1 MLYKLTNDNQSHLLG
16 TNNQTFPNPCHP
28 HAPSKKICLGK
39 KYDFSEIGRGINF
52 TLVERKIPL
61 VPKKSLVIFCGGD
74 LPPAAVSKQREEKK
88 ERRRRRREKKGKKAE
103 AVACLECGGKVSKDG
118 KRRRGGGRRQDHY
131 YPSLSSFDRL
141 VGTRARNFALRRRR
155 KDTGPN
161 GPSRAVRGTVLNSD
175 GSPRSPLSRLE
186 LLHKNNLASGRS
198 EN

>member
-118 KRRRGGGRRQDHY
+118 KRRRGGGQETRSLLSVSLVFR
-131 YPSLSSFDRL
+131 PSCWHASAQFRL
-141 VGTRARNFALRRRR
+141 TTTKKRYRTER
-155 KDTGPN
+155 TI
-161 GPSRAVRGTVLNSD
+161 
-175 GSPRSPLSRLE
+175 
-186 LLHKNNLASGRS
+186 SGG
-198 EN
+198 